1 MGKSK
6 SKRSSL
12 PLPLHG
18 RRKEERE
25 VLFLSPLS
33 PKENRERKEGG
44 KGESEK
50 ERGPRSLVLLFTRDE
65 SRERGLLPLSSHS
78 SQEKSEH
85 VMIQLG
91 VCKSFALVRFPC
103 SVCPLR

>member
-44 KGESEK
+44 KRESEK
-50 ERGPRSLVLLFTRDE
+50 ERGPRSLVLLSLER
-65 SRERGLLPLSSHS
+65 RERGLLPLSSHS

-91 VCKSFALVRFPC
+91 VCKSFALVRSLC
-103 SVCPLR
+103 SVSTLR

>member
-44 KGESEK
+44 GEGESEK

-65 SRERGLLPLSSHS
+65 RRERGLLPLSSHS

-85 VMIQLG
+85 VMIQL
-91 VCKSFALVRFPC
+91 
-103 SVCPLR
+103 